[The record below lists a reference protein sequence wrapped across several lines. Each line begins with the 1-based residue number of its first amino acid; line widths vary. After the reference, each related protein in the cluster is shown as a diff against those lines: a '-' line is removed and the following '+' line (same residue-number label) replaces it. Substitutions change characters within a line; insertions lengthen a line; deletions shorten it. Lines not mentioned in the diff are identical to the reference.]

1 MSNSLTYT
9 KNGLSDSRPE
19 AEQPAGN
26 AAGKYGRMRRN
37 YLKEHRPVIYSQML
51 LSEKLY
57 PPAGDREDGPE
68 PPLSDDSGTGEGSG
82 SDGAAEGVRTDE
94 MDRPDEQ
101 LQGAGGGDHPERTDF
116 QLSLFPSE
124 NEQIKSIDEAESVKA
139 PSAFSVSQA
148 DIDNALRNGSGF
160 EGGKL
165 RIYAM
170 YQRGTDEKEAA
181 AFIKNE
187 YGTGGRSFDFLDG
200 THGFVDYRP
209 SSGIIFNP
217 YGDGEKVTLKWP
229 AVEKRLRE
237 IIREGSYLTE
247 GEKAQYQELKAVMP
261 DLAVFPCRSRKPRF
275 HSRRLFMPEKVE
287 SSPDE
292 AITQS
297 DIDAAIQRWNGDE
310 DSKRRVQAYGGTRPR
325 QTDYG
330 LACR

>member
-1 MSNSLTYT
+1 
-9 KNGLSDSRPE
+9 
-19 AEQPAGN
+19 
-26 AAGKYGRMRRN
+26 
-37 YLKEHRPVIYSQML
+37 
-51 LSEKLY
+51 
-57 PPAGDREDGPE
+57 
-68 PPLSDDSGTGEGSG
+68 
-82 SDGAAEGVRTDE
+82 
-94 MDRPDEQ
+94 MDQPDEQ
-101 LQGAGGGDHPERTDF
+101 LQGAGGGNHPERTDF

-124 NEQIKSIDEAESVKA
+124 NEQIKSIDEAESVKT

-148 DIDNALRNGSGF
+148 DIDKELRNGSGF

-170 YQRGTDEKEAA
+170 YQRGSDEKEAA

-209 SSGIIFNP
+209 SSGMIFNP

-247 GEKAQYQELKAVMP
+247 DEKAQYQELESSYAGLGSIPMP
-261 DLAVFPCRSRKPRF
+261 QPQTAFPQPQA
-275 HSRRLFMPEKVE
+275 HAMPEKVE

-297 DIDAAIQRWNGDE
+297 DIKQPSSAGTVTMTAGSAFRHIWRNMPATSRLRPGLPVNTARPAQ
-310 DSKRRVQAYGGTRPR
+310 KRFSLPVQAPIRPR
-325 QTDYG
+325 KFPG
-330 LACR
+330 RRFSGCLPAW